1 MTTTPTD
8 SVERME
14 AGRAL
19 DALVAE
25 RVMGWHARDAWY
37 DADDNWMADL
47 EDNFPIDAEAFSP
60 STSIEA
66 AWQVVEKMRGRGWTM
81 TLNQEAEMQFEPWDC
96 RFFGPNDRRAIAHGN
111 TAPLAICRAALK
123 AMEATR

>member
-19 DALVAE
+19 DKRIAE
-25 RVMGWHARDAWY
+25 EVMGWRFNYGWWTAQDGENVWIANYW
-37 DADDNWMADL
+37 
-47 EDNFPIDAEAFSP
+47 SP
-60 STSIEA
+60 STSIQA
-66 AWQVVEKMRGRGWTM
+66 AWQVVEKMGAEWHAVVRSPFQDGEPYWAGFTTKGCTGWNGRPDH
-81 TLNQEAEMQFEPWDC
+81 QASAD
-96 RFFGPNDRRAIAHGN
+96 

-123 AMEATR
+123 AMEAGR